1 MDWNSNTALT
11 AKYQAALQV
20 LAKVDR
26 SGAMTASE
34 SAGVVYVAYPGALV
48 AVNVTGKQADASFPK
63 ALAGKNGIPTSQTF
77 AAYEYKIWLLK

>member
-1 MDWNSNTALT
+1 MTAPLPRAT
-11 AKYQAALQV
+11 PT
-20 LAKVDR
+20 
-26 SGAMTASE
+26 SASE
-34 SAGVVYVAYPGALV
+34 SAGVVYVAYPNALV